1 MKRSLLLIFIFSGFL
16 FLQFSAKAQEEKEKK
31 EGKTPTGFSFGALP
45 TVSFDADM
53 GFQYGGLVNLY
64 DYGDGKNYPSYKQM
78 MKVEI
83 SRYTKGSGTNQ
94 LFYDAK
100 NLLPHHLRLTADLS
114 YLTEKSLDFY
124 GFNGYQSRYTS
135 DFTNEDAKAL
145 YKTRVFYKDLRKMF
159 RFTVDLQGQLSGN
172 HLRWLG
178 GIGIM
183 NMKAGRVDFDAIN
196 KGKSDAEKLTND
208 TTLFDKYYTWGIIS
222 AAEKDGGSANFL
234 KAGII
239 YDTRDNE
246 ANPMKGMW
254 SEALITYAPK
264 FLFNPEF
271 SYAKLVLIHRQ
282 YFTIVKDKLSFVYRL
297 GYQGTIGGNAPF
309 FMQPYMLSS
318 YSSITKTDGLGGA
331 KTLRGIMRDRV
342 VGDGIAYGNLELRW
356 KFLKTHVG
364 KQNLYFALNGFS
376 DFGMVVQ
383 QIKIDRNNVNFT
395 SADQET
401 YFDFSYDKDKLHPS
415 LGAGL
420 RIALNENFILAV
432 DYGFAMNKQD
442 GAKGLYINIGN
453 LF

>member
-1 MKRSLLLIFIFSGFL
+1 MRKSLLLLFTLSGIML
-16 FLQFSAKAQEEKEKK
+16 LHFSASAQEEKAKK
-31 EGKTPTGFSFGALP
+31 EAKIPTGFSFGALP
-45 TVSFDADM
+45 TISFDADM

-64 DYGDGKNYPSYKQM
+64 DYGDGSKYPSYKQM

-83 SRYTKGSGTNQ
+83 SRYTRGSGTNQ
-94 LFYDAK
+94 LFYDAR
-100 NLLPHHLRLTADLS
+100 NLLPNKLRLIADLS

-124 GFNGYQSRYTS
+124 GFNGYQSKFST
-135 DFTNEDAKAL
+135 DFTDEESGD
-145 YKTRVFYKDLRKMF
+145 YITRVFYRDLRKMF
-159 RFTVDLQGQLSGN
+159 RFTVDLQGPLAGDN
-172 HLRWLG
+172 LRWLG

-183 NMKAGRVDFDAIN
+183 SMKTGRVDFDAIN
-196 KGKSDAEKLTND
+196 KGKDDEDKLTD
-208 TTLFDKYYTWGIIS
+208 TTTLFDNYVSWGIIS
-222 AAEKDGGSANFL
+222 EAEKDGGNANFL

-254 SEALITYAPK
+254 SEALITYAPE

-282 YFTIVKDKLSFVYRL
+282 YFTILEDRLSFVYRI
-297 GYQGTIGGNAPF
+297 GYQGTIGGEAPF

-331 KTLRGIMRDRV
+331 KTLRGIMRDRI

-356 KFLKTHVG
+356 KFLKTRLG

-383 QIKIDRNNVNFT
+383 QVKFDKSKI
-395 SADQET
+395 SEADQEK
-401 YFDFSYDKDKLHPS
+401 YFDFSYEKDKLHPS

-432 DYGFAMNKQD
+432 DYGFATNKQD

>member
-1 MKRSLLLIFIFSGFL
+1 MRKSLLLLFALSGIML
-16 FLQFSAKAQEEKEKK
+16 LHFSASAQEEKAKK
-31 EGKTPTGFSFGALP
+31 EAKIPTGFSFGALP
-45 TVSFDADM
+45 TISFDADM

-64 DYGDGKNYPSYKQM
+64 DYGDGSMYPSYRQM

-83 SRYTKGSGTNQ
+83 SRYTRGSGTNQ
-94 LFYDAK
+94 LFYDAR
-100 NLLPHHLRLTADLS
+100 NLLPNNLRLIADLS

-124 GFNGYQSRYTS
+124 GFNGYQSRFTT
-135 DFTNEDAKAL
+135 DFTDEESGD
-145 YKTRVFYKDLRKMF
+145 YITRVFYRDLRKMF
-159 RFTVDLQGQLSGN
+159 RFTVDLQGPLAGDN
-172 HLRWLG
+172 LRWLG

-183 NMKAGRVDFDAIN
+183 SMKTGRVDFDAIN
-196 KGKSDAEKLTND
+196 KGKDEEDKLTD
-208 TTLFDKYYTWGIIS
+208 TTTLFDNYVSWGIIS
-222 AAEKDGGSANFL
+222 EAEKDGGNANFL

-254 SEALITYAPK
+254 SEALITYAPG

-282 YFTIVKDKLSFVYRL
+282 YFTILKDRLSFVYRI
-297 GYQGTIGGNAPF
+297 GYQGTIGGEAPF

-331 KTLRGIMRDRV
+331 KTLRGIMRDRI

-356 KFLKTHVG
+356 KFLKTRLG

-383 QIKIDRNNVNFT
+383 QVKFDKSKI
-395 SADQET
+395 SAADQEK
-401 YFDFSYDKDKLHPS
+401 YFDFSYEKDKLHPS

-420 RIALNENFILAV
+420 RIALNENFILAI
-432 DYGFAMNKQD
+432 DYGFATNKQD

>member
-1 MKRSLLLIFIFSGFL
+1 MKRTLLLMFIYCGFML
-16 FLQFSAKAQEEKEKK
+16 LQNAVQAQEAKEKK
-31 EGKTPTGFSFGALP
+31 EAKTPTGFSFGALP
-45 TVSFDADM
+45 TISFDADM
-53 GFQYGGLVNLY
+53 GFQYGGLVSLY
-64 DYGDGKNYPSYKQM
+64 DYGDGSLYPSYKQM
-78 MKVEI
+78 MKVEV

-94 LFYDAK
+94 IFYDAK

-124 GFNGYQSRYTS
+124 GFNGYQSRYLPELT
-135 DFTNEDAKAL
+135 DKDNTAE
-145 YKTRVFYKDLRKMF
+145 YITRVFYRDLRKMF
-159 RFTVDLQGQLSGN
+159 RFTADLQGQLSGP

-183 NMKAGRVDFDAIN
+183 NMKAGPVDFDAIN
-196 KGKSDAEKLTND
+196 KGKDEADKLPID
-208 TTLFDKYYTWGIIS
+208 TTLFDRYVEWGIIS

-234 KAGII
+234 KAGIV

-254 SEALITYAPK
+254 SEALITYAPG

-282 YFTIVKDKLSFVYRL
+282 YFTLIKDRLSFVYRL
-297 GYQGTIGGNAPF
+297 GYQGTIAGNAPF

-342 VGDGIAYGNLELRW
+342 VGDGIAYGNLEMRW

-383 QIKIDRNNVNFT
+383 QVKIDK
-395 SADQET
+395 SKISDADQAK
-401 YFDFSYDKDKLHPS
+401 YFDFSFEKDKLHPS

>member
-1 MKRSLLLIFIFSGFL
+1 MKKLLFVLLVAFL
-16 FLQFSAKAQEEKEKK
+16 TLGITAQEEQKINPKK
-31 EGKTPTGFSFGALP
+31 GFSLGLLP
-45 TVSFDADM
+45 TISFDADM
-53 GFQYGGLVNLY
+53 GFQYGGLVSVY
-64 DYGDGKNYPSYKQM
+64 DYGDGTKYPSYKQM
-78 MKVEI
+78 MKVEV

-100 NLLPHHLRLTADLS
+100 NLLPHNLRLTADLS

-124 GFNGYQSRYTS
+124 GFNGYQSKFNP
-135 DFTNEDAKAL
+135 DFADKDADD
-145 YKTRVFYKDLRKMF
+145 YITRVFYRNQRKMF
-159 RFTVDLQGQLSGN
+159 RLTADVQGNLYGKN
-172 HLRWLG
+172 LKWLAG
-178 GIGIM
+178 LGIM
-183 NMKAGRVDFDAIN
+183 NMKMDTVDINSIN
-196 KGKSDAEKLTND
+196 KGKKDEDKLTYAP
-208 TTLFDKYYTWGIIS
+208 TLYNNYVNWGIINP
-222 AAEKDGGSANFL
+222 EERDGGNANFIKL
-234 KAGII
+234 GLV

-246 ANPMKGMW
+246 ANAMHGIW
-254 SEALITYAPK
+254 SEALVTYAPG
-264 FLFNPEF
+264 FFFNPEF

-282 YFTIVKDKLSFVYRL
+282 YFTLIKDKLSFVYRL
-297 GYQGTIGGNAPF
+297 DYQGTIGGKTPF

-342 VGDGIAYGNLELRW
+342 VGDGVAYGNIELRW

-383 QIKIDRNNVNFT
+383 QININKDKI
-395 SADQET
+395 SSEDQAK
-401 YFDFSYDKDKLHPS
+401 YFDFSYEKDKVHPS

-432 DYGFAMNKQD
+432 DYGFAMNKND
-442 GAKGLYINIGN
+442 GLKGLYINIGN

>member
-1 MKRSLLLIFIFSGFL
+1 MKKSLML
-16 FLQFSAKAQEEKEKK
+16 FYVLTGLMLVQNAVFAQDTLKKAAKI
-31 EGKTPTGFSFGALP
+31 PTGLSFGGLP
-45 TVSFDADM
+45 TISFDADM
-53 GFQYGGLVNLY
+53 GFQYGGLVSVY
-64 DYGDGKNYPSYKQM
+64 DYGDGTIYPSYKQM

-83 SRYTKGSGTNQ
+83 SRYTRGSGTNQ
-94 LFYDAK
+94 VFYDAK

-114 YLTEKSLDFY
+114 YLTEKALDFY
-124 GFNGYQSRYTS
+124 GFNGYQSRYNKA
-135 DFTNEDAKAL
+135 FTDEESAD
-145 YKTRVFYKDLRKMF
+145 YITRVFYRDLRKMF
-159 RFTVDLQGQLSGN
+159 RLTADLQGRLSGE
-172 HLRWLG
+172 HFRWLAG
-178 GIGIM
+178 FGIM
-183 NMKAGRVDFDAIN
+183 NMKTGRVDFDAIN
-196 KGKSDAEKLTND
+196 KNKDEEDVLTD
-208 TTLFDKYYTWGIIS
+208 TTTLFDKYVEWGIIS
-222 AAEKDGGSANFL
+222 EAEKDGGNANFL
-234 KAGII
+234 KAGLV

-254 SEALITYAPK
+254 SEAIITYAPK

-282 YFTIVKDKLSFVYRL
+282 YFTLVKDRLSFVYRL
-297 GYQGTIGGNAPF
+297 GYQGTLGGNAPF

-342 VGDGIAYGNLELRW
+342 VGDGIVYGNLELRW

-383 QIKIDRNNVNFT
+383 QVKIDKSKI
-395 SADQET
+395 SADDQST
-401 YFDFSYDKDKLHPS
+401 YFDFSYTNDKIHPS

-420 RIALNENFILAV
+420 RVALNENFILAI
-432 DYGFAMNKQD
+432 DYGFATNKQD
-442 GAKGLYINIGN
+442 GLKGLYINVGN

>member
-1 MKRSLLLIFIFSGFL
+1 MFIFCGFML
-16 FLQFSAKAQEEKEKK
+16 LQNAVQAQEAKEKK
-31 EGKTPTGFSFGALP
+31 EAKTPTGFSFGALP
-45 TVSFDADM
+45 TISFDADM
-53 GFQYGGLVNLY
+53 GFQYGGLVSLY
-64 DYGDGKNYPSYKQM
+64 DYGDGTLYPSYKQM
-78 MKVEI
+78 MKVEV

-94 LFYDAK
+94 IFYDAK

-124 GFNGYQSRYTS
+124 GFNGYQSRYLPDLT
-135 DFTNEDAKAL
+135 DEDISSE
-145 YKTRVFYKDLRKMF
+145 YITRVFYRDLRKMF
-159 RFTVDLQGQLSGN
+159 RFTADMQGQISGP

-196 KGKSDAEKLTND
+196 KGKDEADKLTD
-208 TTLFDKYYTWGIIS
+208 TVTLFDKYAEWGIIS

-234 KAGII
+234 KAGIV

-254 SEALITYAPK
+254 SEALITYAPG

-282 YFTIVKDKLSFVYRL
+282 YFTLIKDRLSFVYRL
-297 GYQGTIGGNAPF
+297 GYQGTIAGNAPF

-342 VGDGIAYGNLELRW
+342 VGDGIAYGNLEMRW

-383 QIKIDRNNVNFT
+383 QVKIDK
-395 SADQET
+395 SKISAADQAK
-401 YFDFSYDKDKLHPS
+401 YFDFSFEKDKLHPS

>member
-1 MKRSLLLIFIFSGFL
+1 MKKTLLFVFVLAGLIL
-16 FLQFSAKAQEEKEKK
+16 VQYTAKAQEEKEKK
-31 EGKTPTGFSFGALP
+31 EAKIPTGFSFGALP
-45 TVSFDADM
+45 TISFDADM
-53 GFQYGGLVNLY
+53 GFQYGGLVSLY
-64 DYGDGKNYPSYKQM
+64 DYGDGKLYPSYKQM

-135 DFTNEDAKAL
+135 AFTDKESSD
-145 YKTRVFYKDLRKMF
+145 YITRVFYRDLRKMF
-159 RFTVDLQGQLSGN
+159 RFTVDLQGQLSGE
-172 HLRWLG
+172 HLHWLAG
-178 GIGIM
+178 FGIM
-183 NMKAGRVDFDAIN
+183 NMKMGRVDFDAIN
-196 KGKSDAEKLTND
+196 KGKSGSDILVDTTN
-208 TTLFDKYYTWGIIS
+208 TLFDDYVAWGIIS
-222 AAEKDGGSANFL
+222 EAEKDGGSANFL
-234 KAGII
+234 KAGIV

-254 SEALITYAPK
+254 SEALITYAPT

-282 YFTIVKDKLSFVYRL
+282 YFTLIPEKLSFVYRI
-297 GYQGTIGGNAPF
+297 GYQGTIGGTAPF

-331 KTLRGIMRDRV
+331 KTLRGIMRDRI
-342 VGDGIAYGNLELRW
+342 VGDGVAYGNLELRW

-376 DFGMVVQ
+376 DFGVVVQ
-383 QIKIDRNNVNFT
+383 QVKIDK
-395 SADQET
+395 SKISLADQAK
-401 YFDFSYDKDKLHPS
+401 YFDFSYEKDKLHPS

-442 GAKGLYINIGN
+442 GLKGLYINIGN

>member
-1 MKRSLLLIFIFSGFL
+1 MRKSLLLLFTLSGIML
-16 FLQFSAKAQEEKEKK
+16 LHFSASAQEDKSKK
-31 EGKTPTGFSFGALP
+31 EAKIPTGFSFGALP
-45 TVSFDADM
+45 TISFDADM

-64 DYGDGKNYPSYKQM
+64 DYGDGSLYPSYKQM
-78 MKVEI
+78 MKIEI
-83 SRYTKGSGTNQ
+83 SRYTRGSGTNQ
-94 LFYDAK
+94 LFYDAR
-100 NLLPHHLRLTADLS
+100 NLLPNNLRLIADLS

-124 GFNGYQSRYTS
+124 GFNGYQSRFST
-135 DFTNEDAKAL
+135 DFTDEESGD
-145 YKTRVFYKDLRKMF
+145 YITRVFYRDLRKMF
-159 RFTVDLQGQLSGN
+159 RFTVDLQGPLAGDN
-172 HLRWLG
+172 LRWLG

-183 NMKAGRVDFDAIN
+183 SMKTGRVDFDAIN
-196 KGKSDAEKLTND
+196 KGKDEEDKLTD
-208 TTLFDKYYTWGIIS
+208 TTTLFDNYVNWGIIS
-222 AAEKDGGSANFL
+222 EAEKDGGNANFL

-254 SEALITYAPK
+254 SEALITYAPG

-282 YFTIVKDKLSFVYRL
+282 YFTILEDRLSFVYRI
-297 GYQGTIGGNAPF
+297 GYQGTIGGEAPF

-331 KTLRGIMRDRV
+331 KTLRGIMRDRI

-356 KFLKTHVG
+356 KFLKTRLG

-383 QIKIDRNNVNFT
+383 QVKFDRSKI
-395 SADQET
+395 SEADQQK
-401 YFDFSYDKDKLHPS
+401 YFDFSYEKDKLHPS

-420 RIALNENFILAV
+420 RIALNENFILAI
-432 DYGFAMNKQD
+432 DYGFATNKQD

>member
-1 MKRSLLLIFIFSGFL
+1 MRKSLLLLLTLSGIML
-16 FLQFSAKAQEEKEKK
+16 LHFSASAQEEKAKK
-31 EGKTPTGFSFGALP
+31 EAKIPTGFSFGALP
-45 TVSFDADM
+45 TISFDADM

-64 DYGDGKNYPSYKQM
+64 DYGDGSMYPSYRQM

-83 SRYTKGSGTNQ
+83 SRYTRGSGTNQ
-94 LFYDAK
+94 IFYDAK
-100 NLLPHHLRLTADLS
+100 NLLPNNLRLIADLS

-124 GFNGYQSRYTS
+124 GFNGYQSRFTT
-135 DFTNEDAKAL
+135 DFTDEESAD
-145 YKTRVFYKDLRKMF
+145 YITRVFYRDLRKMF
-159 RFTVDLQGQLSGN
+159 RFTVDLQGPLAGDN
-172 HLRWLG
+172 LRWLG

-183 NMKAGRVDFDAIN
+183 SMKTGRVDFDAIN
-196 KGKSDAEKLTND
+196 KGKDEEDQLTD
-208 TTLFDKYYTWGIIS
+208 TTTLFDNYVSWGIIS
-222 AAEKDGGSANFL
+222 EAEKDGGNANFL

-254 SEALITYAPK
+254 SEALITYAPG

-282 YFTIVKDKLSFVYRL
+282 YFTILKDRLSFVYRI
-297 GYQGTIGGNAPF
+297 GYQGTIGGEAPF

-331 KTLRGIMRDRV
+331 KTLRGIMRDRI

-356 KFLKTHVG
+356 KFLKTRLG

-383 QIKIDRNNVNFT
+383 QVKFDKSKI
-395 SADQET
+395 SEADQEK
-401 YFDFSYDKDKLHPS
+401 YFDFSYEKDKLHPS

-420 RIALNENFILAV
+420 RIALNENFILAI
-432 DYGFAMNKQD
+432 DYGFATNKQD

>member
-1 MKRSLLLIFIFSGFL
+1 MKRTLLLMFIYCGFML
-16 FLQFSAKAQEEKEKK
+16 LQNAVQAQEAKEKK
-31 EGKTPTGFSFGALP
+31 EAKTPTGFSFGALP
-45 TVSFDADM
+45 TISFDADM
-53 GFQYGGLVNLY
+53 GFQYGGLVSLY
-64 DYGDGKNYPSYKQM
+64 DYGDGSLYPSYKQM
-78 MKVEI
+78 MKVEV

-94 LFYDAK
+94 IFYDAK

-124 GFNGYQSRYTS
+124 GFNGYQSRYLPDVTDKEIS
-135 DFTNEDAKAL
+135 SE
-145 YKTRVFYKDLRKMF
+145 YITRVFYRDLRKMF
-159 RFTVDLQGQLSGN
+159 RFTADLQGQLSGP

-183 NMKAGRVDFDAIN
+183 NMKAGPVDFDAIN
-196 KGKSDAEKLTND
+196 KGKDEADKLTD
-208 TTLFDKYYTWGIIS
+208 TVTLFDKYAEWGIIS
-222 AAEKDGGSANFL
+222 AAEQDGGSANFL
-234 KAGII
+234 KAGIV

-254 SEALITYAPK
+254 SEALITYAPG

-282 YFTIVKDKLSFVYRL
+282 YFTLIKDRLSFVYRL
-297 GYQGTIGGNAPF
+297 GYQGTIAGNAPF

-342 VGDGIAYGNLELRW
+342 VGDGIAYGNLEMRW

-383 QIKIDRNNVNFT
+383 QVKIDK
-395 SADQET
+395 SKISAADQAK
-401 YFDFSYDKDKLHPS
+401 YFDFSFEKDKLHPS

>member
-1 MKRSLLLIFIFSGFL
+1 MRKSLLLLLTLSGIML
-16 FLQFSAKAQEEKEKK
+16 LHFSASAQEEKAKK
-31 EGKTPTGFSFGALP
+31 EAKIPTGFSFGALP
-45 TVSFDADM
+45 TISFDADM

-64 DYGDGKNYPSYKQM
+64 DYGDGSMYPSYRQM

-83 SRYTKGSGTNQ
+83 SRYTRGSGTNQ
-94 LFYDAK
+94 IFYDAK
-100 NLLPHHLRLTADLS
+100 NLLPNNLRLIADLS

-124 GFNGYQSRYTS
+124 GFNGYQSRFST
-135 DFTNEDAKAL
+135 DFTDEESDD
-145 YKTRVFYKDLRKMF
+145 YITRVFYRDLRKMF
-159 RFTVDLQGQLSGN
+159 RFTVDLQGPLAGDN
-172 HLRWLG
+172 LRWLG

-183 NMKAGRVDFDAIN
+183 SMKTGRVDFDAIN
-196 KGKSDAEKLTND
+196 KGKDEEDQLTD
-208 TTLFDKYYTWGIIS
+208 TTTLFDNYVSWGIIS
-222 AAEKDGGSANFL
+222 EAEKDGGNANFL

-254 SEALITYAPK
+254 SEALITYAPG

-282 YFTIVKDKLSFVYRL
+282 YFTILKDRLSFVYRI
-297 GYQGTIGGNAPF
+297 GYQGTIGGEAPF

-331 KTLRGIMRDRV
+331 KTLRGIMRDRI

-356 KFLKTHVG
+356 KFLKTRLG

-383 QIKIDRNNVNFT
+383 QVKFDKSKI
-395 SADQET
+395 SEADQEK
-401 YFDFSYDKDKLHPS
+401 YFDFSYEKDKLHPS

-420 RIALNENFILAV
+420 RIALNENFILAI
-432 DYGFAMNKQD
+432 DYGFATNKQD

>member
-1 MKRSLLLIFIFSGFL
+1 MKRTLLLMFIYCGFML
-16 FLQFSAKAQEEKEKK
+16 LQNAVQAQEAKEKK
-31 EGKTPTGFSFGALP
+31 EAKTPTGFSFGALP
-45 TVSFDADM
+45 TISFDADM
-53 GFQYGGLVNLY
+53 GFQYGGLVSLY
-64 DYGDGKNYPSYKQM
+64 DYGDGSLYPSYKQM
-78 MKVEI
+78 MKVEV

-94 LFYDAK
+94 IFYDAK

-124 GFNGYQSRYTS
+124 GFNGYQSRYLPDVTDKEIS
-135 DFTNEDAKAL
+135 SE
-145 YKTRVFYKDLRKMF
+145 YITRVFYRDLRKMF
-159 RFTVDLQGQLSGN
+159 RFTADLQGQLSGP

-196 KGKSDAEKLTND
+196 KGKDEADKLTD
-208 TTLFDKYYTWGIIS
+208 TVTLFDKYAEWGIIS
-222 AAEKDGGSANFL
+222 AAEQDGGSANFL
-234 KAGII
+234 KAGIV

-254 SEALITYAPK
+254 SEALITYAPG

-282 YFTIVKDKLSFVYRL
+282 YFTLIKDRLSFVYRL
-297 GYQGTIGGNAPF
+297 GYQGTIAGNAPF

-342 VGDGIAYGNLELRW
+342 VGDGIAYGNLEMRW

-383 QIKIDRNNVNFT
+383 QVKIDK
-395 SADQET
+395 SKISAADQAK
-401 YFDFSYDKDKLHPS
+401 YFDFSFEKDKLHPS

>member
-1 MKRSLLLIFIFSGFL
+1 MKYSRLIFFVLAGLLLV
-16 FLQFSAKAQEEKEKK
+16 QFTATAQDEKEKK
-31 EGKTPTGFSFGALP
+31 EAKIPTGFSFGALP
-45 TVSFDADM
+45 TISFDADM

-64 DYGDGKNYPSYKQM
+64 DYGDGTLYPSYKQM
-78 MKVEI
+78 MKIEI

-94 LFYDAK
+94 IFYDAK

-124 GFNGYQSRYTS
+124 GFNGYQSRYS
-135 DFTNEDAKAL
+135 KEFTDEESAD
-145 YKTRVFYKDLRKMF
+145 YITRVFYRDLRKMF
-159 RFTVDLQGQLSGN
+159 RFTADLQGQISGP
-172 HLRWLG
+172 HLRWLAG
-178 GIGIM
+178 FGVM
-183 NMKAGRVDFDAIN
+183 SMKTGRVDFDAIN
-196 KGKSDAEKLTND
+196 KNKDDADKLTD
-208 TTLFDKYYTWGIIS
+208 TTTLFDNYVEWGIIS
-222 AAEKDGGSANFL
+222 EKEKDGGSANFL

-282 YFTIVKDKLSFVYRL
+282 YFTIVKDKLSFVYRI
-297 GYQGTIGGNAPF
+297 GYQGTIGGEAPF

-318 YSSITKTDGLGGA
+318 YSSVTKTDGLGGA
-331 KTLRGIMRDRV
+331 KTLRGIMRDRI

-383 QIKIDRNNVNFT
+383 QVKIDK
-395 SADQET
+395 SKISQADQDK
-401 YFDFSYDKDKLHPS
+401 YFDFSFEKDKVHPS

-432 DYGFAMNKQD
+432 DYGFATNKQD
-442 GAKGLYINIGN
+442 GLKGLYINIGN